1 MDQRDFVPARPSEG
15 QGRTEAIEQKA
26 TETKRARGRP
36 KGAKNKPKSLL
47 PKELASE
54 ILLKMK
60 DTLPPD
66 DYDYMAKVIR
76 EGKAIAVKREVQ
88 IMFAL
93 LGRNLL
99 PFLLQESNS
108 KSEDEPAYL
117 RKDVTERLKVWNSLA
132 NILHNIEKNDE
143 AESNPRAQPILTI
156 FERAGVDP
164 NRLRILIGVESSGM
178 GGSPDGNGRREI
190 ESGTIPDQLPERPLD
205 VPNSEQEPPI
215 RVFAADF
222 NRDDPLSVYEEEL
235 PG

>member
-1 MDQRDFVPARPSEG
+1 MTEREFVPARESEG
-15 QGRTEAIEQKA
+15 RGRTAAIEQKA

-36 KGAKNKPKSLL
+36 KGSKNKPKSLL

-66 DYDYMAKVIR
+66 DFEYMTKVIK
-76 EGKAIAVKREVQ
+76 EGKAVAVKREVQ

-93 LGRNLL
+93 LGRNLM
-99 PFLLQESNS
+99 PFLLQEWSG
-108 KSEDEPAYL
+108 DEEAYL

-132 NILHNIEKNDE
+132 SILHNIEKNDE
-143 AESNPRAQPILTI
+143 DQSNPRAQPILTV

-164 NRLRILIGVESSGM
+164 SRLRILIGVESSGM
-178 GGSPDGNGRREI
+178 GGNPDGNGRLQI
-190 ESGTIPDQLPERPLD
+190 DSGTLPDQLLERPLD
-205 VPNSEQEPPI
+205 IQDSEQVETV
-215 RVFAADF
+215 RVLAADF
-222 NRDDPLSVYEEEL
+222 NRNDPLSVYEEEL